1 MRAKR
6 EHNVKNKKQEKVNK
20 KAEDDREMDTETH
33 AHRKKNKTTVID

>member
-20 KAEDDREMDTETH
+20 QRKEDNREMDTETH
-33 AHRKKNKTTVID
+33 ANRKTTSGQ